1 MSGNDA
7 HKLVWGRFT
16 EGDETALLE
25 LYHQHYLGLINYGR
39 MVIKDRELVNEC
51 FMDMLIEFWKKRAT
65 LPRVDNVRSYLM
77 TSFRRHILHQVEA
90 EKKRN
95 TRQAESQQ
103 FADQFQVSYEDY
115 IVGIQTDNS
124 LQLKIRSALKKL
136 TDRQLELIQ
145 LRFFED
151 LDYEEIALRCGITRR
166 TAYNI
171 IYDALKTLK
180 EELSDGEFGSIPL
193 SLFLITILI
202 NALQIN
208 TIEKI

>member
-1 MSGNDA
+1 M
-7 HKLVWGRFT
+7 
-16 EGDETALLE
+16 
-25 LYHQHYLGLINYGR
+25 
-39 MVIKDRELVNEC
+39 
-51 FMDMLIEFWKKRAT
+51 
-65 LPRVDNVRSYLM
+65 
-77 TSFRRHILHQVEA
+77 EA